1 VTDRRDAMPSPAV
14 IDREIRELVTHALA
28 LRTRYELEYRVGL
41 EAPGRDSVGVRVSG
55 NGHGSPTETV
65 AFSPFQRRQR
75 SQVRRAAGAIR
86 AAMREVE
93 RAETLLRG
101 TEVRQPRKVDGRAFV
116 SQGDFDRALHLQR
129 ERELRG
135 ET

>member
-1 VTDRRDAMPSPAV
+1 MPSPAV
-14 IDREIRELVTHALA
+14 IDREIRDLVTHALA
-28 LRTRYELEYRVGL
+28 LRGRYEAEYRIGL
-41 EAPGRDSVGVRVSG
+41 EAPGRESVGVRVSG

-65 AFSPFQRRQR
+65 ALSPFQRQQR

-93 RAETLLRG
+93 RAETILRG
-101 TEVRQPRKVDGRAFV
+101 TDVRQPRKVDNRAFV

-135 ET
+135 EA